1 LIITTHVLLLILSV
15 YVIVKSS
22 DSLVDLASGIGQKAK
37 LSDFFIGS
45 FLVGIGTSLPELFTS
60 IAAASSGSPELVS
73 PNIFGTVVANLGAGF
88 GLGVLS
94 LFFFVRVKEGRMRI
108 FTTKYALSG
117 GYLDFNHTNASPVII
132 ASVSVLLALLLCL
145 DGVFGRFDVAIFFIC
160 YLAFMAWQFYQSR
173 KESPPDTQHPSR
185 KELVTSSSTPR
196 VLFNKAIR
204 ELSIPLIAFI
214 TSVICVLIPLVRE
227 EMLVVSEGGFA
238 LIFFFIGLI
247 LLLGLQFWDFW
258 PELRGTGGPELSNIA
273 NIPISLGLVFFGFII
288 AILYSS
294 GVIVVGSLVKLA
306 EDLGINS
313 GALAASALA
322 IGTSLPDIVVALNV
336 VRRGRHRLLVG
347 HIFQS
352 NIFDIFLILAICG
365 FIVPLPEV
373 ATGSSMISIVTA
385 VALTLPMLWTLR
397 SRKLSGLGGLLLFVG
412 FLGFLFFLYA

>member
-1 LIITTHVLLLILSV
+1 M

-22 DSLVDLASGIGQKAK
+22 DSLVDLASGIGYRAK

-60 IAAASSGSPELVS
+60 IAAANSGSPELVS
-73 PNIFGTVVANLGAGF
+73 PNVFGTVVANLGAGF

-94 LFFFVRVKEGRMRI
+94 LFFFVRSENGRLRL
-108 FTTKYALSG
+108 FTTKYALSN

-132 ASVSVLLALLLCL
+132 ASLSVLLALLLCL
-145 DGVFGRFDVAIFFIC
+145 DSVFGRFDAAIFFLC
-160 YLAFMAWQFYQSR
+160 YIAFMVWQFYQSR
-173 KESPPDTQHPSR
+173 QESPPDTQHPSR
-185 KELVTSSSTPR
+185 KEIASTGSTPPR
-196 VLFNKAIR
+196 VLFKKAIR
-204 ELSIPLIAFI
+204 ELSPPLIAFLI
-214 TSVICVLIPLVRE
+214 SVALILFPLARE
-227 EMLVVSEGGFA
+227 EMLFVSEGWFA
-238 LIFFFIGLI
+238 LIFFFIGFL

-258 PELRGTGGPELSNIA
+258 PELRGKGGPELSNIA

-365 FIVPLPEV
+365 FIIPLPNV
-373 ATGSSMISIVTA
+373 FTGSSMISIVTA
-385 VALTLPMLWTLR
+385 VGLTLPLLWTLR
-397 SRKLSGLGGLLLFVG
+397 SRKLSGPGGLALFVG
-412 FLGFLFFLYA
+412 FLGFLYFLYH

>member
-1 LIITTHVLLLILSV
+1 LILLTHFLLLLLSV

-22 DSLVDLASGIGQKAK
+22 DSLVDLASGIGYRAK

-60 IAAASSGSPELVS
+60 IAAANSGSPELVS
-73 PNIFGTVVANLGAGF
+73 PNVFGTVVANLGAGF

-94 LFFFVRVKEGRMRI
+94 LFFFVRSENGRLRL
-108 FTTKYALSG
+108 FTTKYALSN

-132 ASVSVLLALLLCL
+132 ASLSVLLALLLCL
-145 DGVFGRFDVAIFFIC
+145 DGVFGRFDAAIFFLC
-160 YLAFMAWQFYQSR
+160 YIAFMVWQFYQSR
-173 KESPPDTQHPSR
+173 QESPPDTQHPSY
-185 KELVTSSSTPR
+185 KELVKKSSAKDLFRQALTWELLPPLLALIVAV
-196 VLFNKAIR
+196 VLFTNVQTRGEFLA
-204 ELSIPLIAFI
+204 
-214 TSVICVLIPLVRE
+214 
-227 EMLVVSEGGFA
+227 VSEGIFP
-238 LIFFFIGLI
+238 LIFFFIGLG
-247 LLLGLQFWDFW
+247 LLLGLQIWDFG
-258 PELRGTGGPELSNIA
+258 PELTFKGGPELSNIA

-336 VRRGRHRLLVG
+336 IRRGRHRLLVG

-373 ATGSSMISIVTA
+373 ATGSSKISIMTA
-385 VALTLPMLWTLR
+385 IALTLPLLWTLR
-397 SRKLSGLGGLLLFVG
+397 SRKLSGLGGLLLFIG
-412 FLGFLFFLYA
+412 FLGFLFFLYH